1 MTCIDQ
7 SELSI
12 LTLRARLERSRSAVL
27 TASSARAQ
35 ASESG
40 EQAGVS
46 SDQAAIREL
55 RPIKGEYIDQS
66 EANIL
71 TNQRQVY

>member
-12 LTLRARLERSRSAVL
+12 LTLRARLERSNRAVL

-46 SDQAAIREL
+46 GDQAVIREL
-55 RPIKGEYIDQS
+55 
-66 EANIL
+66 
-71 TNQRQVY
+71 

>member
-1 MTCIDQ
+1 MLLTNQ
-7 SELSI
+7 SSVF
-12 LTLRARLERSRSAVL
+12 TLRARLERRRSAVL

-46 SDQAAIREL
+46 RAQAVIREL
-55 RPIKGEYIDQS
+55 
-66 EANIL
+66 
-71 TNQRQVY
+71 